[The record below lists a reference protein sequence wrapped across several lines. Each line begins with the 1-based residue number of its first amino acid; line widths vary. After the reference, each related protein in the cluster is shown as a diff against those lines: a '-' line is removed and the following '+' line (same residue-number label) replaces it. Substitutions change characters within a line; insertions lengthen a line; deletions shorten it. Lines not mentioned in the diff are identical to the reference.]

1 MFVRESLQGCI
12 QGYGRVSPPFQE
24 AVRANPV
31 NAVPFS
37 DEDETTAKSEAE
49 RENLKKENILMPW
62 KRSSPALDDH
72 RRRRIISDALT
83 NKCCHFENWRERVKK
98 LRMA

>member
-49 RENLKKENILMPW
+49 RENLKKENILMLW
-62 KRSSPALDDH
+62 KDLHQR
-72 RRRRIISDALT
+72 
-83 NKCCHFENWRERVKK
+83 
-98 LRMA
+98 